1 MSIFNTIKEIVR
13 ATFLISIGVKGT
25 VTDYDK
31 EVEEKEGIKFKEKKE
46 VKKGWWEKFKSG
58 VGKIIDF
65 IAAPSTLKLITLA
78 CIGFLALSPF
88 GAVAIGICAGVSV
101 GCLVSSTII
110 DGKSLRDLKVQQKE
124 ALALEKLMG
133 LKKEKLQILAE
144 NPKLA
149 EVLKNDLD
157 KKSQMQGQDKTVRIK
172 NVLQSL
178 PECIVPLIG
187 NVMTGNP
194 ISIGIGIFTLL
205 TDITARVG
213 EQQSFSKQRDKMM
226 EIVKSNQ
233 ELLGV
238 EFPTGKGLE
247 FLKDKIRESDAELKA
262 LERLAKNNVDKTAED
277 IKKDFQQYK
286 KEEMDRN
293 KNQEF
298 EELKVKGLAYY
309 TGSAFVKSFSYDKSR
324 EVFAPLAEYDEAKQV
339 ELKNDIRSAEAK
351 IIENTKQIALNQK
364 QEEKAIAK
372 EQEKSSTH
380 DKNPPSSHVDKYYK
394 GKDAPFITRFI

>member
-1 MSIFNTIKEIVR
+1 M
-13 ATFLISIGVKGT
+13 
-25 VTDYDK
+25 TDYDK

-133 LKKEKLQILAE
+133 LKKEKLQILAS
-144 NPKLA
+144 NPKLG
-149 EVLKNDLD
+149 EVLKDDLD
-157 KKSQMQGQDKTVRIK
+157 KEAKMQGQDKTVRIK

-194 ISIGIGIFTLL
+194 ISIGIGVFTLL

-213 EQQSFSKQRDKMM
+213 EQQSFSRQRNQMM

-262 LERLAKNNVDKTAED
+262 LERLAKNNVDKTPES
-277 IKKDFQQYK
+277 IKDDFHQYK
-286 KEEMDRN
+286 KEEMDKN

-324 EVFAPLAEYDEAKQV
+324 GVFAPLAEYDEAKQV

-351 IIENTKQIALNQK
+351 IVENTKQIAPNQK
-364 QEEKAIAK
+364 QEEKTIAK

-380 DKNPPSSHVDKYYK
+380 DKNPSSSHVDKYYK
-394 GKDAPFITRFI
+394 GKDAPFVTRFI